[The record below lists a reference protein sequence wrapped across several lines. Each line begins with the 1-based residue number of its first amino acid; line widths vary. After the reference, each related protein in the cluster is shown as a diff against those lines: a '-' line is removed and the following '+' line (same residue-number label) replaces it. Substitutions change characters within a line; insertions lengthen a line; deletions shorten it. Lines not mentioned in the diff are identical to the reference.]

1 MIRKDAKLKLLKS
14 ANYQTE
20 KQYNNIKYPDVYANS
35 KYGYNYNSNS
45 KYFSNS
51 KNMPRTSSAF
61 FQRNYDSY
69 LEKIQIKK
77 NFINSTMLREKDLNA
92 LLFKLKKY
100 NNEVQTYTQQKNES
114 LKHLKNT
121 LKLIEFKY
129 NKLKELQDIDL
140 PDEKIS
146 VKNFNELK
154 MSKAD
159 IEQKLY
165 LLLQEK
171 QDIDYS
177 LKNETEYNKTI
188 EYMFEDEQNRLLSI
202 KSETNIIEEK
212 LFNIRKYQKIVSDNL
227 EKSQKKDKNYEELN
241 KKIDNDI
248 KLIDQVSSKQYKD
261 NKKLER
267 ILKNKENEIKYL
279 EQQVKLLKS
288 YSNDNMDDYQNDIKE
303 KIEQAKEEER
313 KRNEDERKYIEIIY
327 CLYIIQ
333 KYFIDEENFNRQNIL
348 SSKEYQLL
356 ARLNPEYISP
366 FLDNK
371 KIITE
376 NNTKFNFSKLK
387 NKNENKRSKNR
398 ALSNIRLKRYNQ
410 TTLSQDDKRS
420 MNSTGKNNTKT
431 HSLFDK
437 NKCNQTSST
446 FFHTKLDINTYYN
459 NDSNNIEELVEK
471 FREIKLTKQKL
482 FDYNSRLLSKLNFY
496 RFQMDEFH
504 LKELKLEE
512 EKKSSDLKV
521 KEIISEN
528 YFNFEE
534 LTKNKEKCLEFLE
547 KNEYYIRK
555 MKKNNRKK
563 KMNKIIEEINK
574 EDYEEEVDDQVLRN
588 IPLNLQ
594 SNSIREKKEKE
605 KKKQNNPEE
614 KIIDSDDIIFKSSKN
629 IIMTIN
635 NFFLT
640 CTDLLKEIII
650 SINNINAFNANAG
663 AVDKKSISSKYEE
676 DNSLFMKEN
685 ITEENNN
692 KFTEAFIKLSELQK
706 NKEIDI
712 SNNYKLLLQYIRN
725 LIQYLRSEPIVQS
738 KVDLNEIYNILLDK
752 FYKSKEGESNKE
764 IDKLFVKRFLSKK
777 TPNFNNIFNHF
788 TALLEPTISNIKLIY
803 ELTHDNESQKY
814 LDDIIQNKNEI
825 TAKINSNKK
834 PYQSFN
840 LDENSNENEN
850 ENNNQIIFK
859 KHPKYRS
866 ISSSKSEASKFEE
879 LCVDD
884 EDNDSIDTQSTK
896 KQLVRAKK
904 KVKSID
910 EKVVNKLYTPFLEKT
925 VYLRKLNPN
934 IPGIKQMTSN
944 SSKTNYEI
952 KKIINDVDNVSYQMK
967 IYNNPALDPNKL
979 CNNTYNSLVKLMLN
993 NNSKRRNN
1001 IKTAKFREKKDYL
1014 SQH

>member
-1 MIRKDAKLKLLKS
+1 M
-14 ANYQTE
+14 
-20 KQYNNIKYPDVYANS
+20 
-35 KYGYNYNSNS
+35 
-45 KYFSNS
+45 
-51 KNMPRTSSAF
+51 
-61 FQRNYDSY
+61 
-69 LEKIQIKK
+69 
-77 NFINSTMLREKDLNA
+77 
-92 LLFKLKKY
+92 
-100 NNEVQTYTQQKNES
+100 
-114 LKHLKNT
+114 
-121 LKLIEFKY
+121 
-129 NKLKELQDIDL
+129 
-140 PDEKIS
+140 
-146 VKNFNELK
+146 
-154 MSKAD
+154 
-159 IEQKLY
+159 
-165 LLLQEK
+165 
-171 QDIDYS
+171 
-177 LKNETEYNKTI
+177 
-188 EYMFEDEQNRLLSI
+188 
-202 KSETNIIEEK
+202 
-212 LFNIRKYQKIVSDNL
+212 
-227 EKSQKKDKNYEELN
+227 N

-482 FDYNSRLLSKLNFY
+482 FDYNSRLLSKLNFYRFQMDLSKLNFY

-752 FYKSKEGESNKE
+752 FYKSKE
-764 IDKLFVKRFLSKK
+764 
-777 TPNFNNIFNHF
+777 
-788 TALLEPTISNIKLIY
+788 